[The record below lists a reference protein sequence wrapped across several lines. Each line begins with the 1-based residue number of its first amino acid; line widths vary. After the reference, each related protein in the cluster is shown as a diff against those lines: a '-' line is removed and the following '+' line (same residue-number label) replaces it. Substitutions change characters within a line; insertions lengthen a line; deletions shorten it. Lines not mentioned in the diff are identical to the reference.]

1 MLQMSRVARW
11 GLALIVIAVLLF
23 MYVPLLVVVLNSFN
37 TAQLSSWPIQEFS
50 LKWWLF
56 AVDYEP
62 IRLALLNS
70 VIVASAAMVIASILG
85 TLVAFALNRYDFFG
99 RSTINLLVVLPIAL
113 PGVVTGVA
121 FSNTYSNF
129 LSPLGI
135 SIGYFGLI
143 VSHATFCI
151 VMVFNNVFARLKRM
165 NPSLEEASMD
175 LGAGLFETFRL
186 VTFPQFR
193 SSFIAGALLAF
204 ALSFDEVY
212 VTIFTAPPGVDT
224 LPLWILKEM
233 ARPNQA
239 SVVNVVATVVI
250 LLSLIPVYISQRLSR
265 VDEQR

>member
-11 GLALIVIAVLLF
+11 GLGLIVIAVLLF

-165 NPSLEEASMD
+165 NPSLEEASID
-175 LGAGLFETFRL
+175 LGAGLF
-186 VTFPQFR
+186 
-193 SSFIAGALLAF
+193 
-204 ALSFDEVY
+204 
-212 VTIFTAPPGVDT
+212 
-224 LPLWILKEM
+224 
-233 ARPNQA
+233 
-239 SVVNVVATVVI
+239 
-250 LLSLIPVYISQRLSR
+250 
-265 VDEQR
+265 